1 VAENRNAV
9 VVRRL
14 FEAFERKDAFAL
26 RELFA
31 EDAVWHVGGRSVVAR
46 TYRGRR
52 EIIRFLGTL
61 PKLTDGTYSSQLID
75 VLASGAR
82 AAVLYRASGR
92 REGRALDI
100 DQLLLFTLRDGVVT
114 EVVALPS
121 DQHAF
126 DAFWG
131 Q

>member
-1 VAENRNAV
+1 VAENRNAG

-61 PKLTDGTYSSQLID
+61 PKLTDGTYSSRLID
-75 VLASGAR
+75 VLASDTR
-82 AAVLYRASGR
+82 AAVLYRATGQRDGR
-92 REGRALDI
+92 ELDI
-100 DQLLLFTLRDGVVT
+100 DQVLLFTLREGVVS

-131 Q
+131 R

>member
-1 VAENRNAV
+1 VHGNRNAAV
-9 VVRRL
+9 VTRL

-26 RELFA
+26 RALFA

-46 TYRGRR
+46 TYQGRR

-61 PKLTDGTYSSQLID
+61 PKLTDGTYSSRLID
-75 VLASGAR
+75 VLASDDR
-82 AAVLYRASGR
+82 AAVLYRATGR
-92 REGRALDI
+92 RERRELDI
-100 DQLLLFTLRDGVVT
+100 DQVLLFTLREGVVA

>member
-1 VAENRNAV
+1 MADNENAV

-31 EDAVWHVGGRSVVAR
+31 EDAVWLVGGRSVVAR

-61 PKLTDGTYSSQLID
+61 PKLTDGTYSSRLID
-75 VLASGAR
+75 VLASGER
-82 AAVLYRASGR
+82 AAVLYRATGR
-92 REGRALDI
+92 REGRDLDI
-100 DQLLLFTLRDGVVT
+100 DQVLLFTLRDGVVT